1 MIPYIVIFFI
11 FAIPALFRQR
21 SLYGI
26 SLLAVFILLVIY
38 IGLRT
43 EIGGDWDRYAT
54 LVPLFKQA
62 SLKASLLRKEGLFF
76 FFHWLVGKFDGS
88 VHEVNLIFAS
98 IFTAG
103 LLTYC
108 KNNKYPW
115 LGIVI
120 AYPVL
125 IMIVSLGYT
134 RQSAALGLEFFALI
148 ALENGKFLK
157 SLFLVTTGAFFH
169 ITLISLYGLVIKVW
183 SKYASKVRYAWKYF
197 IIISILLFLA
207 YRYYESS
214 SGYYLSVY
222 ILSTAGG
229 IRPGEY
235 TSKGALPR
243 LIPTLIA
250 AAILIFNKNRF
261 TQLDGIHKTSIY
273 YTLALVTIFLT
284 VLLFVFPLNTTWI
297 DRMAIY
303 CAPLTIYVFT
313 RLVDFNFLKITS
325 SQSTFIIVSS
335 SLALTIGWLAFAV
348 HAVHWLPYKNILFS

>member
-1 MIPYIVIFFI
+1 MIPYLVIFFI
-11 FAIPALFRQR
+11 FAIPALYRWR
-21 SLYGI
+21 SLYGNC
-26 SLLAVFILLVIY
+26 LLGVFILLVIY

-54 LVPLFKQA
+54 LVPLFKEA
-62 SLKASLLRKEGLFF
+62 SLKSSLLRKEGLFF
-76 FFHWLVGKFDGS
+76 FIHWLVGQFDGS

-98 IFTAG
+98 IFSAG

-134 RQSAALGLEFFALI
+134 RQSAAIGLEFFALI

-169 ITLISLYGLVIKVW
+169 ITLISLYGLIIKEW
-183 SKYASKVRYAWKYF
+183 SKYAFKVRYFLKYF
-197 IIISILLFLA
+197 IILSIILFFA

-214 SGYYLSVY
+214 SAYYLSVY
-222 ILSTAGG
+222 ILSTAGD
-229 IRPGEY
+229 IRAGEY
-235 TSKGALPR
+235 TSMGTLPR
-243 LIPTLIA
+243 LIPTLLA
-250 AAILIFNKNRF
+250 AIILIFNKNRF
-261 TQLDGIHKTSIY
+261 TQLDGIHKTGIY

-297 DRMAIY
+297 DRFALY

-313 RLVDFNFLKITS
+313 RLVDFKFFKITS
-325 SQSTFIIVSS
+325 LQSTIIIVSS
-335 SLALTIGWLAFAV
+335 SFGMTFGWLKFAY
-348 HAVHWLPYKNILFS
+348 HAEHWIPYKNILFS